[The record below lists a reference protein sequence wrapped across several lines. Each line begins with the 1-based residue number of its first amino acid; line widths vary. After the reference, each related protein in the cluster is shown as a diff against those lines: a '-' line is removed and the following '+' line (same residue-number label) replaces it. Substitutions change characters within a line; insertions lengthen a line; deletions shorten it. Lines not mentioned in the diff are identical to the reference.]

1 MFTADYCTDFVQ
13 TVGPAATLVEA
24 ARLMRENHVGSLIVV
39 EPDTA
44 GDVPVGIVTDRD
56 LVMTTLAEGGP
67 PLTVADIIHG
77 DVVTVRDGESVFDA
91 IDLMRSHAVRRLP
104 VVDEDGAL
112 VGVFTAD
119 DALGLLADQMA
130 SLAHMIR
137 AQSNEEQERRPS
149 RRARTYTPGV
159 APKHAPMR

>member
-1 MFTADYCTDFVQ
+1 MFTADFCTDYVQ
-13 TVGPAATLVEA
+13 TIGPAATLAEA

-39 EPDTA
+39 EPDAA

-77 DVVTVRDGESVFDA
+77 DVVTVRDGQSVFYA
-91 IDLMRSHAVRRLP
+91 IDLIRTHAIRRLP
-104 VVDEDGAL
+104 VVDENGAL

-119 DALGLLADQMA
+119 DALGLLADQLA
-130 SLAHMIR
+130 SLATMIR

-149 RRARTYTPGV
+149 RRARSYTPAV
-159 APKHAPMR
+159 ATGHAPRP